1 MPRIR
6 TLKPTFWGDGKVCQ
20 VSRDARLLMVGL
32 ISVADDEGRFLGS
45 MAAINGA
52 VFPNDELAPARVK
65 KWLSELEKVGL
76 VHLYAIDGITYGCF
90 LTWSK
95 HQRISHPTP
104 STFPPPQGVLF
115 T

>member
-1 MPRIR
+1 MARIR
-6 TLKPTFWGDGKVCQ
+6 TLKPSFWGDGSVCQ
-20 VSRDARLLMVGL
+20 VTRDARLLMIGL
-32 ISVADDEGRFLGS
+32 ISTADDEGRFLGS

-52 VFPNDELAPARVK
+52 VFPNDDLPPARVR
-65 KWLSELEKVGL
+65 KWLGELEKAAL
-76 VHLYAIDGITYGCF
+76 VHLYNVDGITYGCF
-90 LTWSK
+90 PTWGR